1 MVVKC
6 KSYDIAPSTDIDL
19 GLHICNC
26 GNRDALFGDEFD
38 IALLSFRAANTHEV
52 IEPDVL
58 KGLLLKKYLLSFRA
72 ANTHEVIEPDVL
84 KGLLLKK
91 YTNPLSSSTAVSIGV

>member
-26 GNRDALFGDEFD
+26 GNRDALFGGEFD
-38 IALLSFRAANTHEV
+38 IAVLSFRAANTHEV
-52 IEPDVL
+52 TEPDVL
-58 KGLLLKKYLLSFRA
+58 KGLLLKR
-72 ANTHEVIEPDVL
+72 
-84 KGLLLKK
+84 
-91 YTNPLSSSTAVSIGV
+91 YTNPLSLVVLGPSAVSIGV